1 MFNMAC
7 YSTHGISQFL
17 LNNAKKGT
25 VFIGPPC
32 KYIAYRASRWPAAT
46 RCSRNSCASYCWPDT
61 NRGKMS
67 ADNHDRQQHLQ
78 EHTATVADHS
88 RLNASKAFSYEQAPQ
103 MTIP

>member
-1 MFNMAC
+1 
-7 YSTHGISQFL
+7 
-17 LNNAKKGT
+17 
-25 VFIGPPC
+25 
-32 KYIAYRASRWPAAT
+32 
-46 RCSRNSCASYCWPDT
+46 
-61 NRGKMS
+61 MS